1 MSRGSTKSAWLQDA
15 SGTLHLNAADWYDAA
30 SLDGVA
36 YQLSTAAWRVNA
48 AKNAQTNLQSD
59 PMLPADGK
67 KSAQAPDVMIAAQPA
82 ELVVTDGKPALQPVK
97 GVNLLSVT
105 NADRPAPRLSRITC
119 RGVTETSH

>member
-1 MSRGSTKSAWLQDA
+1 LSRGSTKSAWLQDA

-67 KSAQAPDVMIAAQPA
+67 KSAQAPDVVTAAQPA
-82 ELVVTDGKPALQPVK
+82 ELVVTNGKQALQPVK
-97 GVNLLSVT
+97 GVNLLSVP
-105 NADRPAPRLSRITC
+105 NADRPARCLSRIAC